1 MISFNDHFVQDD
13 FYHTAAY
20 EMTDTQF
27 KVKCKCKKGYH
38 VFGNG
43 GDALT
48 NRTEYRSRHC
58 LRQGDTDGRDLAIRI
73 TKQTVRKLKS
83 TSK

>member
-1 MISFNDHFVQDD
+1 MISFNAHFVQDD
-13 FYHTAAY
+13 FYHTTAY

-27 KVKCKCKKGYH
+27 KVKCKCEKGYH

-48 NRTEYRSRHC
+48 NRTEYRSSHC
-58 LRQGDTDGRDLAIRI
+58 LRQGRDLAIRI

-83 TSK
+83 KTK